1 MSRSKTVVAVLAIVA
16 LFALGACG
24 GDEDSASAS
33 GSGDGAPFKVSGE
46 PVATDKVMLP
56 PSYKYEPAVI
66 SVAPGTTVTWEN
78 KDNFPHNVK
87 VFGDQ
92 EQTKDLPIGG
102 TAEIA
107 FAEEGTYY
115 YQCTLHPDQMK
126 GKILVES

>member
-1 MSRSKTVVAVLAIVA
+1 MRGSKIVAAVLAIVA
-16 LFALGACG
+16 LLALGACG
-24 GDEDSASAS
+24 GDGDTATES
-33 GSGDGAPFKVSGE
+33 GSADGAPFSVSGE
-46 PVATDKVMLP
+46 PVATDKVTLP
-56 PSYKYEPAVI
+56 QSYKYEPAVI

-115 YQCTLHPDQMK
+115 YQCTLHPAQMK
-126 GKILVES
+126 GKILVKS

>member
-1 MSRSKTVVAVLAIVA
+1 MSGSKIVAAVLAIVA

-24 GDEDSASAS
+24 GDGESASTS
-33 GSGDGAPFKVSGE
+33 GAGDGAPFSVAGE
-46 PVATDKVMLP
+46 PVATDKVTLP
-56 PSYKYEPAVI
+56 QSYKFEPAVI
-66 SVAPGTTVTWEN
+66 SVAPGATVTWEN

-102 TAEIA
+102 TAEIV

-115 YQCTLHPDQMK
+115 YQCSLHPAQMK